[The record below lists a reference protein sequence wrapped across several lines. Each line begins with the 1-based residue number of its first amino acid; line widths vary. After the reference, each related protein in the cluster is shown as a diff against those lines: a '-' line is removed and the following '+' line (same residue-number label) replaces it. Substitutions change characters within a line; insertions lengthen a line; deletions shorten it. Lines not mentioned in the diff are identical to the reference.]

1 MSIFSEENGIQF
13 FENIV
18 TSTRTLIESGLWQGI
33 NLRKFENWIAYFTT
47 DQEKV
52 LCGLILESLVFRSK
66 EQTQALLSN
75 IVEKSIPQ
83 LIQNTHP
90 EISRNLYSILTN
102 KYPREYKDVIKIVPV
117 IKNND
122 PPTKSGPLVARLY
135 NKEIGVNDK
144 FMEWPWNLKNLG
156 VETKIVIF
164 IDDFVGTGDQFL
176 EFFNLF
182 FSDYNSYKSNDFE
195 LIYAPLGACKVGL
208 DKIRKFIPGIKICQS
223 EIISEENKFFS
234 GLNLRYKNIDNDTIN
249 ELINTYNNFLN
260 KFGLGK
266 LLKKYG
272 NGYGGLELTYAYAHG
287 TPNATLPIL
296 WASSEQYES
305 IFSR

>member
-1 MSIFSEENGIQF
+1 MSMFTDENGIQF

-33 NLRKFENWIAYFTT
+33 NLRKFEDWIAYFTT

-83 LIQNTHP
+83 LIQSTHP
-90 EISRNLYSILTN
+90 EISMNLYSILTN
-102 KYPREYKDVIKIVPV
+102 KYPGKYKDIIKIVPV

-135 NKEIGVNDK
+135 NKEIGVSDK
-144 FMEWPWNLKNLG
+144 FMEWPWNLKQLG
-156 VETKIVIF
+156 VETRIVIF

-182 FSDYNSYKSNDFE
+182 ISNYNINECDNVE
-195 LIYAPLGACKVGL
+195 LIYAPLGACQEGL
-208 DKIRKFIPGIKICQS
+208 DNIRASIPRIKICQS
-223 EIISEENKFFS
+223 EIISKEDKFFS
-234 GLNLRYKNIDNDTIN
+234 GFNLRYKNVNDETIK
-249 ELINTYNNFLN
+249 EITDTYNDFLT
-260 KFGLGK
+260 KVGLGK
-266 LLKKYG
+266 LLKSYG
-272 NGYGGLELTYAYAHG
+272 HGYGGLELTYAYAHG